1 MPNSISSHE
10 RTDNDQKIV
19 DHFNQSDTGW
29 VQASEMAKAQK
40 GLSDAKPEMM
50 KVSFEKLSKDNVD
63 KAKKMVGEIF
73 ALERGLAGRDLE
85 SQIYPDR
92 HPDIAHGAE
101 INKNYWIVKNE
112 VGEMIGVTGL
122 SDFEDDK
129 TEHCWIGWFCLK
141 HGIRG
146 GGLGAQLLDKIIQ
159 EAITQGK
166 TEIYAITSDHPGMV
180 GNAKFYHQNGF
191 PIVTVLDQ
199 RGAHRGMGSEK
210 LSQPMV
216 RKMQEDYAGFVE
228 TGVNIFIRHREL
240 KQQKAI

>member
-10 RTDNDQKIV
+10 RTDNDQKVV
-19 DHFNQSDTGW
+19 DHFNQSDAGW
-29 VQASEMAKAQK
+29 VQASEMVKAQK
-40 GLSDAKPEMM
+40 ELSDAKLEMIE
-50 KVSFEKLSKDNVD
+50 VSFERLSRDNVD
-63 KAKKMVGEIF
+63 EAKKMMDEVF
-73 ALERGLAGRDLE
+73 ALEKGLAGRDLE

-92 HPDIAHGAE
+92 HTDIAHGTE

-112 VGEMIGVTGL
+112 VGEMIGITGF
-122 SDFEDDK
+122 SGFEDDK
-129 TEHCWIGWFCLK
+129 AEHCWIGWFGLK
-141 HGIRG
+141 PGIRG
-146 GGLGAQLLDKIIQ
+146 GDLGAQLLDKIMQ

-166 TEIYAITSDHPGMV
+166 TEMYTITSDHQDMA

-240 KQQKAI
+240 KQQNAI